1 MPETANAD
9 APNDPESTE
18 NAKSKKRERGERKKK
33 SEPKER
39 KPVPRVRNNTG
50 QKSSINPQQINI
62 DAY

>member
-1 MPETANAD
+1 MPETAD

-18 NAKSKKRERGERKKK
+18 NAKSKKRERERKKK

-50 QKSSINPQQINI
+50 QNSSTNPQQINI